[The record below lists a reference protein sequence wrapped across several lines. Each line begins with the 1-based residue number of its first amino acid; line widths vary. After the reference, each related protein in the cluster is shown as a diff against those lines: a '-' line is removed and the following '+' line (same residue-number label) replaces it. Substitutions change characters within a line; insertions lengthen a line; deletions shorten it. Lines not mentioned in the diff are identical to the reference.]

1 MFEFDVSIKC
11 RCIFK
16 LRLELLIRLDTNR
29 DLCVYLGRDFTFSL
43 VCPLVVINGV
53 LGFILITGGGDRI
66 WEHKIIITVGVYLT
80 VALHI
85 YFVHT
90 CILRI
95 LHTQRISDP

>member
-1 MFEFDVSIKC
+1 M
-11 RCIFK
+11 
-16 LRLELLIRLDTNR
+16 RLDTDR